1 MKEEFYE
8 PLRETAGAYLVRAH
22 LPAADVNVGVEHRVL
37 TMMGEGKFEKADVDL
52 LDVNGYELAPVLRER
67 ARTGM
72 LRLIA
77 LTRSREHEDREL
89 ARTAGFER
97 YLLKP
102 VATLD
107 LSNLLEMPGSP
118 AR

>member
-1 MKEEFYE
+1 MNLYARQ
-8 PLRETAGAYLVRAH
+8 PAH
-22 LPAADVNVGVEHRVL
+22 TSFALTCRQPTSMSGLEHRVL

-67 ARTGM
+67 ARTAM

-102 VATLD
+102 VAALD